1 MRHATPLAQKTGGI
15 AASSQY
21 LKNVAWSVPGH
32 FHVFVLPHDKWNLP
46 MKKLLFPLLLLFLTL
61 PGCQAPDTAPQETP
75 APADTVE
82 VTADSTAEVKI

>member
-1 MRHATPLAQKTGGI
+1 
-15 AASSQY
+15 
-21 LKNVAWSVPGH
+21 
-32 FHVFVLPHDKWNLP
+32 